1 MKISGENEDNT
12 KNNARRKILR
22 SIVAGGGAFTAA
34 KVTPQEWIKPVIE
47 NVILPGHA
55 QTSAVTTPVSPFG
68 SFTSGP
74 VTVDIT
80 NQNPDRLIAD
90 EPISEELLEFFMPSA
105 QAQIGCSNSS
115 CNVEFSA
122 DVQNATMSVCL
133 SGDEYGH
140 GYFPTTTDPNNPSLL
155 RGGRISGCFAVG
167 GGEFRGGK
175 WELEVTNFCA
185 SNASTTVSLSPGV
198 GNCGLIDA

>member
-34 KVTPQEWIKPVIE
+34 KVTPREWIKPVIE

-55 QTSAVTTPVSPFG
+55 QTSAVTSPVSPFG

-74 VTVDIT
+74 VMVDMT
-80 NQNPDRLIAD
+80 NQNPDQLIAD
-90 EPISEELLEFFMPSA
+90 ESISKELLEFFMPSA

-122 DVQNATMSVCL
+122 DVQNASMFVCL
-133 SGDEYGH
+133 SGDDSGYGK
-140 GYFPTTTDPNNPSLL
+140 FPTTSDPSNPSLVS
-155 RGGRISGCFAVG
+155 GGRISSCFAVG
-167 GGEFRGGK
+167 GGEFRGGR
-175 WELEVTNFCA
+175 WQLEVTNFCA
-185 SNASTTVSLSPGV
+185 SNSSTIVTLSRGV
-198 GNCGLIDA
+198 GNCGSIDA